1 MPSAKDNLANA
12 EKLLGVLEAKND
24 AMGSKLIQHKKS
36 FIELRADVDRTADVV
51 IAQGTQLVVQQAR
64 ITQIGDNQDGLD
76 QRVTGLE
83 ALNHEIDWERS
94 AVITAVVAVI
104 SAFIIYTLVFSL
116 RWDPLLEIEGGTI
129 DGEISDAARSIMNWH
144 VAIFTFVVT
153 AFTFFGC
160 VCFIAKRKPGSTTT
174 TTAPAEQ
181 PTQVVRV
188 VEVVEVAEPLTAP
201 VPPSRAKSLDWVA
214 PAQAQ

>member
-1 MPSAKDNLANA
+1 MSSAKVNLTNARKAVLAQQKLYQKIGTSIAELRTDVDNTAAILADQCALNTIRDGKIIQNSDNLAA
-12 EKLLGVLEAKND
+12 
-24 AMGSKLIQHKKS
+24 
-36 FIELRADVDRTADVV
+36 VDE
-51 IAQGTQLVVQQAR
+51 
-64 ITQIGDNQDGLD
+64 
-76 QRVTGLE
+76 RVTGLE

-129 DGEISDAARSIMNWH
+129 NGEISDAARSIMNWH

-201 VPPSRAKSLDWVA
+201 VPPSRPKSLDWVA

>member
-1 MPSAKDNLANA
+1 MSSAKVNIANA
-12 EKLLGVLEAKND
+12 RNAVLAQQKLYQKIGTSIA
-24 AMGSKLIQHKKS
+24 
-36 FIELRADVDRTADVV
+36 ELRTDVDNTAAIVADQCALNT
-51 IAQGTQLVVQQAR
+51 IRDGKIIQLS
-64 ITQIGDNQDGLD
+64 DNQDGLD

-83 ALNHEIDWERS
+83 RLSHEIDWERS

-116 RWDPLLEIEGGTI
+116 RWDPLLAIEGGTI
-129 DGEISDAARSIMNWH
+129 DGEISDAARSIMNLH

-153 AFTFFGC
+153 AYTFFGC

-201 VPPSRAKSLDWVA
+201 VPPSRSESLDWVA

>member
-1 MPSAKDNLANA
+1 MSSAKVNLTNARKAVLAQQKLYQKIGTSIAELRTDVDNTAAILADQCALNTIRDGKIIQNSDNLAA
-12 EKLLGVLEAKND
+12 
-24 AMGSKLIQHKKS
+24 
-36 FIELRADVDRTADVV
+36 VDE
-51 IAQGTQLVVQQAR
+51 
-64 ITQIGDNQDGLD
+64 
-76 QRVTGLE
+76 RVTGLE

-188 VEVVEVAEPLTAP
+188 VEVAEPLTAP

>member
-1 MPSAKDNLANA
+1 MSSAKVNLTNARKAVLAQQKLYQKIGTSIAELRTDVDNTAAILADQCALNTIRDGKIIQNSDNLAA
-12 EKLLGVLEAKND
+12 
-24 AMGSKLIQHKKS
+24 
-36 FIELRADVDRTADVV
+36 VDE
-51 IAQGTQLVVQQAR
+51 
-64 ITQIGDNQDGLD
+64 
-76 QRVTGLE
+76 RVTGLE